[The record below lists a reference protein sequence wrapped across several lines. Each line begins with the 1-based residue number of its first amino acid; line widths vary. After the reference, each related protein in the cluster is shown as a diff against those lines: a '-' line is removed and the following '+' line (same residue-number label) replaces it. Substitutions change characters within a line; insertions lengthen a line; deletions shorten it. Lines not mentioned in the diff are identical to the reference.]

1 MRECLERRQVNGDL
15 NYRIDHRREAILS
28 SIRTGEFANLLA
40 HDQLLREIKFN
51 RACRCRGFSEGP
63 ITFAPTYKYDRH
75 SSEYDSSEKRRLP
88 AWCDRILW
96 RTRDSSRVHQ
106 LHYRRYEA
114 NVSDHRPISAAF
126 RVTIK
131 MTEQDRRGQALKQ
144 VHSLWAEEQARLLA
158 EAKTFYRLSLGF
170 YGTVGTSF

>member
-1 MRECLERRQVNGDL
+1 MGAYSEGQVNGDL

-28 SIRTGEFANLLA
+28 SIRAGEFANLLA

-51 RACRCRGFSEGP
+51 RGCRVRGFTEGP
-63 ITFAPTYKYDRH
+63 ITFAPTYKYDPR
-75 SSEYDSSEKRRLP
+75 SNEYDSSEKRRLP
-88 AWCDRILW
+88 AWCDRVLW
-96 RTRDSSRVHQ
+96 RTRDASRVHQ

-131 MTEQDRRGQALKQ
+131 TIKHDLRGQALKQ
-144 VHSLWAEEQARLLA
+144 VQSLWAEEQARLLA
-158 EAKTFYRLSLGF
+158 EARNFYRSYVYL
-170 YGTVGTSF
+170 